1 MPDSHA
7 TSCSVSLTN
16 CPFVPCPTILLPDV
30 LWQQWG
36 DAKSFSVLPIALFH
50 TSFLSF
56 SDGSSVRGIF
66 CTSSSCLQT
75 CNVPVCRWHTAGVR
89 RSQGTDLRYP
99 LSSCST
105 VVSSALQPVALPLF
119 FSSPSHIFF
128 PPVHKKPRHS
138 QTLPCTCV
146 AAKPC
151 QRQCFLSSAKLQN
164 IIGKLHNQSTDNQ
177 PPSLFNL
184 V

>member
-50 TSFLSF
+50 TSFLSL

-89 RSQGTDLRYP
+89 RSQGTDLRCP

-119 FSSPSHIFF
+119 FSSP
-128 PPVHKKPRHS
+128 V
-138 QTLPCTCV
+138 TY
-146 AAKPC
+146 
-151 QRQCFLSSAKLQN
+151 FLSSSTQEATTLAD
-164 IIGKLHNQSTDNQ
+164 IALHVCCSKAMSETMLPFFCKVTKYNRKTTQSEQ
-177 PPSLFNL
+177 R
-184 V
+184 

>member
-56 SDGSSVRGIF
+56 SDGSSERGIF

-89 RSQGTDLRYP
+89 RSQGTDLRCP

-119 FSSPSHIFF
+119 FSSP
-128 PPVHKKPRHS
+128 V
-138 QTLPCTCV
+138 TY
-146 AAKPC
+146 
-151 QRQCFLSSAKLQN
+151 FLSSSPQEATTRADIALRVCCGKAMSETMLPFFCKVTKLLLSAKHE
-164 IIGKLHNQSTDNQ
+164 KS
-177 PPSLFNL
+177 

>member
-89 RSQGTDLRYP
+89 RSQGTDLCCP

-119 FSSPSHIFF
+119 FSSL
-128 PPVHKKPRHS
+128 V
-138 QTLPCTCV
+138 TY
-146 AAKPC
+146 
-151 QRQCFLSSAKLQN
+151 FLSSSTQECHDAADIALHVCC
-164 IIGKLHNQSTDNQ
+164 GKAMSETMLPFFCKVTKYNRKTTQSEQ
-177 PPSLFNL
+177 R
-184 V
+184 

>member
-7 TSCSVSLTN
+7 TLCSVSLTN

-89 RSQGTDLRYP
+89 RSQGTDLRCP

-119 FSSPSHIFF
+119 FSSP
-128 PPVHKKPRHS
+128 V
-138 QTLPCTCV
+138 TY
-146 AAKPC
+146 
-151 QRQCFLSSAKLQN
+151 FLSSSTQVCHDARRHCPARVLQ
-164 IIGKLHNQSTDNQ
+164 QSHVRDNA
-177 PPSLFNL
+177 SLL
-184 V
+184 LQSYKI

>member
-7 TSCSVSLTN
+7 TSCSVSMTN

-56 SDGSSVRGIF
+56 SDGSSERGIF

-89 RSQGTDLRYP
+89 RSQGTDLRCP

-119 FSSPSHIFF
+119 FSSP
-128 PPVHKKPRHS
+128 V
-138 QTLPCTCV
+138 TY
-146 AAKPC
+146 
-151 QRQCFLSSAKLQN
+151 FLSSSTQEALLQHTCRAMSASVVAMSETMLPFFCKVTKYN
-164 IIGKLHNQSTDNQ
+164 RKTTQSEHR
-177 PPSLFNL
+177 
-184 V
+184 